1 MIINFCFGHALL
13 LWLLMYISIAG
24 FTGTVTPLDHYKF
37 TVLQIAKL
45 IKSHL
50 SLIILGT
57 DSAIHK
63 HTLKECKEY

>member
-1 MIINFCFGHALL
+1 MIINFCFCHALL

-24 FTGTVTPLDHYKF
+24 FTGTVTPLDHYF

-63 HTLKECKEY
+63 YNLKERKEY